1 MTRQLIYGALMW
13 AVCGYAL
20 LRGGK
25 AERIAAVGIIAMT
38 YLSLLVVSS
47 VTLRFRHMELS
58 VFMVDGSFFVVL
70 LCLSMTTE
78 KYWPLWLT
86 AMQGLTALTHF
97 APYVPHVI
105 PWAYANAIAMWV
117 YPMLATLAY
126 ATWRHHR
133 RKRDEIFFAD

>member
-1 MTRQLIYGALMW
+1 MW
-13 AVCGYAL
+13 AVCVYAL
-20 LRGGK
+20 LRGGT

-58 VFMVDGSFFVVL
+58 VFMVDFSFFVVL

-105 PWAYANAIAMWV
+105 PWAYANATAMWV
-117 YPMLATLAY
+117 YPMLTTLAF

-133 RKRDEIFFAD
+133 RRRDGTFFAG